1 MDRAGHRANTQ
12 WEQQSKE
19 CKSMDRTAP
28 TRTHDTSLPNKDTL
42 EHSERN
48 STPPTLLSYSL
59 QQKWVIAGQCVRK
72 SFDD

>member
-1 MDRAGHRANTQ
+1 MARAVCRANTQ
-12 WEQQSKE
+12 WEQQCKE
-19 CKSMDRTAP
+19 CKSRDRIAP
-28 TRTHDTSLPNKDTL
+28 PRTHDMRLTNKDAL